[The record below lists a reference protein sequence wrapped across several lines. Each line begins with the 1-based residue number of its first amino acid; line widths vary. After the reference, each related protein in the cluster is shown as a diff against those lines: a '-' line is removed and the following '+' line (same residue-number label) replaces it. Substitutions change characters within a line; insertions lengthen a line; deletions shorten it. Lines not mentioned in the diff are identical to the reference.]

1 MFHVERWLQMFH
13 VKTKNQNVKKI
24 KIKFFALFNINNL
37 AVSEK
42 RSNFAADLRNI
53 SLTIKI

>member
-1 MFHVERWLQMFH
+1 MFH

-24 KIKFFALFNINNL
+24 KITFFALFNINNL

>member
-1 MFHVERWLQMFH
+1 MFH